1 MARTRSLIFPPSIQ
15 WIYKWVDREVLRI
28 PLKVTSE
35 LLKSLQ
41 EEHLLTPEEEYEEEY
56 VLEAPDANERVCYL
70 NLVGGLKWMSM
81 YDILISKFGV

>member
-1 MARTRSLIFPPSIQ
+1 M
-15 WIYKWVDREVLRI
+15 
-28 PLKVTSE
+28 KVTSE

-70 NLVGGLKWMSM
+70 NLEGGSKWMWM
-81 YDILISKFGV
+81 YNVMISKFGICIPFTDFQFSILK